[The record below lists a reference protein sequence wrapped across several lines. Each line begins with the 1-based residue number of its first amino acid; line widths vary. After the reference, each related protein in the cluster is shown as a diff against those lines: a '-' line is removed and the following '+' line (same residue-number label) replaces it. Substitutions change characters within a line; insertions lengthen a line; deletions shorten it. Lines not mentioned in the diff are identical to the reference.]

1 MNRKGIMEK
10 KPIDLSQPH
19 LIPERIKQY
28 ALDIFDVVQKYSA
41 VNPEIQKL
49 HLLLNKAESIL
60 ANEPLTSDFFAKTR
74 EDKNHLS
81 GLMALCSGN
90 KDWRNVRNG
99 GSFYSNP
106 GAPDPVFECKN
117 FQYPL
122 FLIYYFGIINEQ
134 FTMKMK

>member
-1 MNRKGIMEK
+1 MNRKNIISK

-49 HLLLNKAESIL
+49 HLLLNKAERIL

-74 EDKNHLS
+74 EAKNRLT
-81 GLMALCSGN
+81 C
-90 KDWRNVRNG
+90 RTNV
-99 GSFYSNP
+99 S
-106 GAPDPVFECKN
+106 
-117 FQYPL
+117 
-122 FLIYYFGIINEQ
+122 
-134 FTMKMK
+134 

>member
-1 MNRKGIMEK
+1 MNRKSIMEK

-74 EDKNHLS
+74 YYWLRQKW
-81 GLMALCSGN
+81 GN
-90 KDWRNVRNG
+90 
-99 GSFYSNP
+99 FM
-106 GAPDPVFECKN
+106 
-117 FQYPL
+117 
-122 FLIYYFGIINEQ
+122 FGP
-134 FTMKMK
+134 